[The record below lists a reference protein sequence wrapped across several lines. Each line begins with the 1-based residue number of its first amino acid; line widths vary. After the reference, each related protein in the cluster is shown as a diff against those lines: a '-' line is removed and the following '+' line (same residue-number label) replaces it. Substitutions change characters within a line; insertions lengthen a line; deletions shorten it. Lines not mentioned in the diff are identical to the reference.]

1 MGGVTQRGL
10 GKEVQEKDKENY
22 ELKKEN
28 VLVTDNLNKCKN
40 KLCFI
45 KNCYC

>member
-10 GKEVQEKDKENY
+10 GKEVQEKDQENY

-28 VLVTDNLNKCKN
+28 VFVTDNLTKCKN
-40 KLCFI
+40 KLCFT